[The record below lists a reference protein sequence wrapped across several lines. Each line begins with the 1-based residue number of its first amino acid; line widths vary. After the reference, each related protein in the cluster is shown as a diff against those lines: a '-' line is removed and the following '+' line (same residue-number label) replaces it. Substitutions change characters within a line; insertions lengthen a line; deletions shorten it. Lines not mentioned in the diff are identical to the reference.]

1 MIVAEPARVRV
12 FISSP
17 SDVATERDIA
27 EQVVARLAGI
37 WKAHVRIES
46 VRWERAHYDAGK
58 SFQEQVGE
66 MAQFD
71 VVCGILW
78 KRIGQPLPPDLFHRP
93 DGSAYESGTVFEIE
107 TAIACAGKPRVYI
120 FRKTAEVMFAAESVA
135 EDKRQHDAL
144 LEWWKRTVRDP

>member
-71 VVCGILW
+71 VVCGIL
-78 KRIGQPLPPDLFHRP
+78 
-93 DGSAYESGTVFEIE
+93 
-107 TAIACAGKPRVYI
+107 
-120 FRKTAEVMFAAESVA
+120 
-135 EDKRQHDAL
+135 
-144 LEWWKRTVRDP
+144 